1 MVKYSQF
8 LYQRKA
14 DVRFKMDKKFLG
26 IDIGSTT
33 YKAVI
38 LSEDGSVLHSTYQ
51 RTHPVDSGRLA
62 CSGRCSGCG
71 NCNMGAVRKT
81 TDDFLKVCGLTYGAL
96 AAVAVTGSQ
105 IVDDTSRFIPF
116 DFQVSEVSAHVA
128 GAKHFH
134 PDVEAII
141 DCGGQDS
148 KCMVYN
154 PEMQLWTSMMSGVC
168 AAGTGSYL
176 DSVAAKLGV
185 PVEEIADKVNYDSD
199 TEFSSVCAVLS
210 ATSINKFKNR
220 IPLGDLLAGACRAQ
234 ARTILNSVGQL
245 LQSRPGLKILFQ
257 GGVASN
263 AAVAHYLR
271 ELTGSEIVIPEHHQV
286 MGALGA
292 ACLARQYVELKGRLE
307 LDKVQYEPTRPK
319 SMAMRAT
326 CTKRDFFSRDK
337 SKPLVW
343 RNLFFPPEILNA
355 FGCRIRTLETY
366 AALFARRSQRVKEAL
381 GRAAQKG
388 FDQQTCSFLRVL
400 EGMPM
405 EKPDFVVSTSQPCQQ
420 AERIFED
427 LVDEYGI
434 PDRLFSLHTPINKQT
449 PNAVEVIAD
458 GLAQSI
464 FLMEKSFGRRLDMA
478 RLEEACELSN
488 QAADYARRCNEL
500 RWTSPPLVRG
510 SEAIYNAVVFSQWW
524 GTQELVDIQKQY
536 LEELQM
542 KKAWAEERYSIDDTH
557 RILWMHLPPFYDT
570 RHLDFFEERC
580 NAPIVFEET
589 NFVGWGPLDTR
600 DPLRSLAEKLL
611 TTGFLD
617 PSLRIEYVKRA
628 VPRAKFTG
636 CVLYTHGF
644 GRCSLADR
652 AFSKHL
658 RTALEEMGLPM
669 LALEGDCMDASIDPC
684 STVTK
689 ISAFVEALNMK
700 RHGNIFGKVKNA

>member
-1 MVKYSQF
+1 MAKKY
-8 LYQRKA
+8 
-14 DVRFKMDKKFLG
+14 LG

-33 YKAVI
+33 FKAVV
-38 LSEDGSVLHSTYQ
+38 LSDDGEVLESTYQ
-51 RTHPVDSGRLA
+51 RTQPVDSGRLA
-62 CSGRCSGCG
+62 CTGRCSGCG
-71 NCNMGAVRKT
+71 NCNMGSVRKT
-81 TDDFLKVCGLTYGAL
+81 TDAFLKEKGFTYSDM
-96 AAVAVTGSQ
+96 AAVVVTGSQ
-105 IVDDTSRFIPF
+105 IVDDTKRFIPF

-128 GAKHFH
+128 GAKHFY
-134 PDVEAII
+134 PDVDAII

-154 PEMQLWTSMMSGVC
+154 TDMQLWTSMMSGVC

-185 PVEEIADKVNYDSD
+185 PIEEVASKVNYDSD

-220 IPLGDLLAGACRAQ
+220 IPLGDLLAGACKAQ

-245 LQSRPGLKILFQ
+245 LLHRPGRRILFQ

-263 AAVAHYLR
+263 GAVAHYLR
-271 ELTGSEIVIPEHHQV
+271 ELTGSEIVIPEYHQV

-292 ACLARQYVELKGRLE
+292 ACLARQFVNLKGKLV
-307 LDKVQYEPTRPK
+307 LDKIEYEPTRAK
-319 SMAMRAT
+319 SAAMRT
-326 CTKRDFFSRDK
+326 SCTKHDFFSRDK
-337 SKPLVW
+337 SKPLVY

-355 FGCRIRTLETY
+355 MGCRIRTLETY
-366 AALFARRSQRVKEAL
+366 AALFARRPQRIKEAL
-381 GRAAQKG
+381 GHAAQKG

-400 EGMPM
+400 EGIDL

-427 LVDEYGI
+427 FVEEQGI
-434 PDRLFSLHTPINKQT
+434 PDCLYSLQTPISMRSR
-449 PNAVEVIAD
+449 NAVETIAD
-458 GLAQSI
+458 GLAEAI
-464 FLMEKSFGRRLDMA
+464 FLMEKNFGRKLDPGK
-478 RLEEACELSN
+478 LEEAIVLSN
-488 QAADYARRCNEL
+488 EAAEYGRKCNEL

-524 GTQELVDIQKQY
+524 GTQEFVDIQKQFY
-536 LEELQM
+536 EELQQ
-542 KKAWAEERYSIDDTH
+542 KKEWAEKRYSIDDTH
-557 RILWMHLPPFYDT
+557 RLLWMHLPPFYDT
-570 RHLDFFEERC
+570 RHLDFIEDRC

-589 NFVGWGPLDTR
+589 NFIGWEPLDPK
-600 DPLRSLAEKLL
+600 DPLRSLAQKLL

-617 PSLRIEYVKRA
+617 PALRIEYVKKA
-628 VPRAKFTG
+628 IPAAKFTG

-652 AFSKHL
+652 PFSKRL
-658 RTALEEMGLPM
+658 RTALEEMGVPL
-669 LALEGDCMDASIDPC
+669 LSLEGDCMDASIDPC

-689 ISAFVEALNMK
+689 IASFVEALNLK
-700 RHGNIFGKVKNA
+700 RYGNLFGKVRT

>member
-1 MVKYSQF
+1 MANKY
-8 LYQRKA
+8 
-14 DVRFKMDKKFLG
+14 LG

-33 YKAVI
+33 YKAVV
-38 LSEDGSVLHSTYQ
+38 LSEDGEVLESTYQ
-51 RTHPVDSGRLA
+51 RTQPVDSGRLA
-62 CSGRCSGCG
+62 CTGHCSGCG
-71 NCNMGAVRKT
+71 HCNMGAVRKT
-81 TDDFLKVCGLTYGAL
+81 TDTFLQEKGLTYADM
-96 AAVAVTGSQ
+96 AAVVVTGSQ
-105 IVDDTSRFIPF
+105 IVDDTKRFIPF

-128 GAKHFH
+128 GAKHFY
-134 PDVEAII
+134 PDVDAII

-185 PVEEIADKVNYDSD
+185 PIEEVAEKVNYDSD

-220 IPLGDLLAGACRAQ
+220 IPLGDLLAGACKAQ

-245 LQSRPGLKILFQ
+245 LLHRPGKQILFQ

-263 AAVAHYLR
+263 GAVAHYLR
-271 ELTGSEIVIPEHHQV
+271 ELTGSEIIIPKYHQV

-292 ACLARQYVELKGRLE
+292 ACLARQFVNLKGKLV
-307 LDKVQYEPTRPK
+307 LDKIQYEPTRAK
-319 SMAMRAT
+319 SMMMRTA
-326 CTKRDFFSRDK
+326 CTKHDFFSRDK

-343 RNLFFPPEILNA
+343 RNLFFPSEILNA

-366 AALFARRSQRVKEAL
+366 AALFARRPQRIKEAL
-381 GRAAQKG
+381 GHAAQKG

-449 PNAVEVIAD
+449 PNAVDVIAD
-458 GLAQSI
+458 GLSEAI
-464 FLMEKSFGRRLDMA
+464 YLMEKSFGRKLDMG
-478 RLEEACELSN
+478 RLEEAIELSN
-488 QAADYARRCNEL
+488 QAADYGRKCNEL
-500 RWTSPPLVRG
+500 RWSSPPLVRG

-524 GTQELVDIQKQY
+524 GTQEFVEIQKQY
-536 LEELQM
+536 YDELLQ
-542 KKAWAEERYSIDDTH
+542 KKEWAEKRYSIDDTH
-557 RILWMHLPPFYDT
+557 RLLWMHLPPFYDT
-570 RHLDFFEERC
+570 RHLDFIEDRC
-580 NAPIVFEET
+580 NAPIIFEET
-589 NFVGWGPLDTR
+589 NFIGWKPLNPK

-617 PSLRIEYVKRA
+617 PALRIEYVKKA
-628 VPRAKFTG
+628 IPAGKFTG

-652 AFSKHL
+652 PFSKHL
-658 RTALEEMGLPM
+658 RTALEEMGVPL

-689 ISAFVEALNMK
+689 IASFVEALNLK
-700 RHGNIFGKVKNA
+700 RFGNLFGPVK

>member
-1 MVKYSQF
+1 MANKY
-8 LYQRKA
+8 
-14 DVRFKMDKKFLG
+14 LG

-33 YKAVI
+33 YKAVV
-38 LSEDGSVLHSTYQ
+38 LSEDGEVLESTYQ
-51 RTHPVDSGRLA
+51 RTQPVDSGRLA
-62 CSGRCSGCG
+62 CTGRCSGCG

-81 TDDFLKVCGLTYGAL
+81 TDLFLKEIGLTYAAM
-96 AAVAVTGSQ
+96 AAVVVTGSQ
-105 IVDDTSRFIPF
+105 IVDDTKRFIPF

-128 GAKHFH
+128 GARHFY
-134 PDVEAII
+134 PDVDAII
-141 DCGGQDS
+141 DCGVQDS

-154 PEMQLWTSMMSGVC
+154 PEMKLWTSMMSGVC

-185 PVEEIADKVNYDSD
+185 PVEEVADKVNYKSD

-220 IPLGDLLAGACRAQ
+220 IPLGDVLAGACKAQ

-245 LQSRPGLKILFQ
+245 LLHRPGRRILFQ

-263 AAVAHYLR
+263 GAVAHYLR
-271 ELTGSEIVIPEHHQV
+271 ELTGSEIVIPKFHQV

-292 ACLARQYVELKGRLE
+292 ACLARQFVSLKGKLK
-307 LDKVQYEPTRPK
+307 LDKVQYDPTRQK
-319 SMAMRAT
+319 SVAMRT
-326 CTKRDFFSRDK
+326 SCTKRDFFSRDT

-343 RNLFFPPEILNA
+343 RNLFFPSEILNA

-366 AALFARRSQRVKEAL
+366 AALFARRPQRIKEAL

-400 EGMPM
+400 EGMPL

-420 AERIFED
+420 AERVFED
-427 LVDEYGI
+427 LVGEYGI
-434 PDRLFSLHTPINKQT
+434 PDRLYSLHTPINKQT
-449 PNAVEVIAD
+449 PKAVEVIAD
-458 GLAQSI
+458 GLAQAI
-464 FLMEKSFGRRLDMA
+464 YLMEKSFGRKLDMG
-478 RLEEACELSN
+478 RLEESIELSN
-488 QAADYARRCNEL
+488 QAAEFARKANAL

-510 SEAIYNAVVFSQWW
+510 SEAVYNAVVFSQMW
-524 GTQELVDIQKQY
+524 GTQEFVDIQKQY
-536 LEELQM
+536 YQELLER
-542 KKAWAEERYSIDDTH
+542 KAWAEQRYSIDDTH
-557 RILWMHLPPFYDT
+557 RLLWMHLPPFYDT
-570 RHLDFFEERC
+570 RHLDFIEDRC

-589 NFVGWGPLDTR
+589 NFVGWGPLNPK

-617 PSLRIEYVKRA
+617 PSLRVEYVKKA
-628 VPRAKFTG
+628 IPAGKFNG
-636 CVLYTHGF
+636 CILYTHGF

-652 AFSKHL
+652 PFSKHL
-658 RTALEEMGLPM
+658 RSALEEMGVPL
-669 LALEGDCMDASIDPC
+669 LTLEGDCMDASIDPC

-689 ISAFVEALNMK
+689 IASFVEALNQK
-700 RHGNIFGKVKNA
+700 RYGNLFGKVNA

>member
-1 MVKYSQF
+1 MASQEHK
-8 LYQRKA
+8 LY
-14 DVRFKMDKKFLG
+14 LG

-33 YKAVI
+33 FKAVV
-38 LSEDGSVLHSTYQ
+38 LADDGKVVRSTYQ
-51 RTHPVDSGRLA
+51 RTQPVDSGRLA
-62 CSGRCSGCG
+62 CTGRCVGCG
-71 NCNMGAVRKT
+71 NCSMGSVKKI
-81 TDDFLKVCGLTYGAL
+81 TDEFLAEAGLTFADM
-96 AAVAVTGSQ
+96 AATVVTGSQ
-105 IVDDTSRFIPF
+105 IVEDTRRFIPF
-116 DFQVSEVSAHVA
+116 DYQVSEVSAHVA
-128 GAKHFH
+128 GARHFY
-134 PDVEAII
+134 PDVDAII

-154 PEMQLWTSMMSGVC
+154 REMGLWTSMMSGVC

-185 PVEEIADKVNYDSD
+185 PVEEVSSKVNYESD

-245 LQSRPGLKILFQ
+245 LIAHPGRRILFQ

-292 ACLARQYVELKGRLE
+292 ACLAREYAGLKSRNAVFSKVE
-307 LDKVQYEPTRPK
+307 YEPTRQK
-319 SMAMRAT
+319 SMSMRIKST
-326 CTKRDFFSRDK
+326 QRDFFSRDR

-343 RNLFFPPEILNA
+343 RNLFFPCEILNA

-366 AALFARRSQRVKEAL
+366 AALFGRRAQRVKEAL

-400 EGMPM
+400 EGTPL

-420 AERIFED
+420 AERVFDD
-427 LVDEYGI
+427 LVEEYGI
-434 PDRLFSLHTPINKQT
+434 PDRLFSLHTPINKRS

-458 GLAQSI
+458 GLAEAI
-464 FLMEKSFGRRLDMA
+464 FLMEKAFGRKLDPG
-478 RLEEACELSN
+478 RLEEACVLSN
-488 QAADYARRCNEL
+488 EAAEYGRRSQHL
-500 RWTSPPLVRG
+500 RWTSPPLIRG
-510 SEAIYNAVVFSQWW
+510 SEAVYNAVVFSQLW
-524 GTQELVDIQKQY
+524 GTQEFVDIQRQF

-542 KKAWAEERYSIDDTH
+542 KKEWAEKRYSIDDTH
-557 RILWMHLPPFYDT
+557 RLLWLHLPPFYDT
-570 RHLDFFEERC
+570 RHLDYIEDRC

-589 NFVGWGPLDTR
+589 NFVGWKDLDPK
-600 DPLRSLAEKLL
+600 DPLRSLADKLL

-617 PSLRIEYVKRA
+617 PGMRVNYVKDA
-628 VPRAKFTG
+628 VKAAKFTG
-636 CVLYTHGF
+636 CILYTHGF

-652 AFSKHL
+652 PFSKHL
-658 RTALEEMGLPM
+658 RSALEEMGVPLLM
-669 LALEGDCMDASIDPC
+669 LEGDCMDVSIDPC
-684 STVTK
+684 STDTK
-689 ISAFVEALNMK
+689 IASFVEALNYK
-700 RHGNIFGKVKNA
+700 RFGNLFACR

>member
-1 MVKYSQF
+1 M
-8 LYQRKA
+8 A
-14 DVRFKMDKKFLG
+14 KKFLG

-33 YKAVI
+33 YKAVV
-38 LSEDGSVLHSTYQ
+38 LSEDGEVLESTYQ
-51 RTHPVDSGRLA
+51 RTQPVDSGRLA
-62 CSGRCSGCG
+62 CTGQCSGCG
-71 NCNMGAVRKT
+71 RCNMGAVRKT
-81 TDDFLKVCGLTYGAL
+81 TDTFLEEKGLTYADM
-96 AAVAVTGSQ
+96 AAVVVTGSQ
-105 IVDDTSRFIPF
+105 IVDDTKRFIPF

-128 GAKHFH
+128 GAKHFY
-134 PDVEAII
+134 PDVDAII

-154 PEMQLWTSMMSGVC
+154 PDMQLWTSMMSGVC
-168 AAGTGSYL
+168 AAGTGTYL

-185 PVEEIADKVNYDSD
+185 PVEEVAEKVNYDSD

-220 IPLGDLLAGACRAQ
+220 IPLGDLLAGACKAQ

-245 LQSRPGLKILFQ
+245 LLHRPGHRILFQ

-263 AAVAHYLR
+263 GAVAHYLR
-271 ELTGSEIVIPEHHQV
+271 ELTGSEIVIPKYHQV

-292 ACLARQYVELKGRLE
+292 ACLARQFVTLKGKLV
-307 LDKVQYEPTRPK
+307 LDKIQYEPTRPK
-319 SMAMRAT
+319 SMMMRTA
-326 CTKRDFFSRDK
+326 CTKHDFFSRDK

-343 RNLFFPPEILNA
+343 RNLFFPSEILNA

-366 AALFARRSQRVKEAL
+366 AALFARRPQRIKEAL
-381 GRAAQKG
+381 GHAAQKG

-427 LVDEYGI
+427 LVEEYEI

-458 GLAQSI
+458 GLAEAI
-464 FLMEKSFGRRLDMA
+464 YLMEKSFGRKLDMG
-478 RLEEACELSN
+478 RLEEAIELSN
-488 QAADYARRCNEL
+488 QAADFGRKCNEL
-500 RWTSPPLVRG
+500 RWSSPPLVRG

-524 GTQELVDIQKQY
+524 GTQEFVEIQQQY
-536 LEELQM
+536 YEELLQ
-542 KKAWAEERYSIDDTH
+542 KKEWAEKRYSIDDTH
-557 RILWMHLPPFYDT
+557 RLLWMHLPPFYDT
-570 RHLDFFEERC
+570 RHLDFIEDRC
-580 NAPIVFEET
+580 NAPIIFEET
-589 NFVGWGPLDTR
+589 NFIGWKPLDPK
-600 DPLRSLAEKLL
+600 DPLRSLADKLL

-617 PSLRIEYVKRA
+617 PALRIEYVKKA
-628 VPRAKFTG
+628 IPVGKFTG

-652 AFSKHL
+652 PFSKHL
-658 RTALEEMGLPM
+658 RTALEEMGVPL

-689 ISAFVEALNMK
+689 IASFVEALNLK
-700 RHGNIFGKVKNA
+700 RFGNLFGPVK